1 MKKLVILS
9 AFLFTLLSC
18 KQNAQNDIKEI
29 NITIKVDEGIV
40 LKDESGKP
48 LSDDV
53 AFNEDEVVY
62 AVPKQV
68 ENKARINTTE
78 DERASISGDAFIELD
93 ILVPKTFKD
102 VEAKIKEKLSIKSE
116 WNNGDYDFF

>member
-1 MKKLVILS
+1 
-9 AFLFTLLSC
+9 
-18 KQNAQNDIKEI
+18 
-29 NITIKVDEGIV
+29 
-40 LKDESGKP
+40 
-48 LSDDV
+48 
-53 AFNEDEVVY
+53 
-62 AVPKQV
+62 VPKQV